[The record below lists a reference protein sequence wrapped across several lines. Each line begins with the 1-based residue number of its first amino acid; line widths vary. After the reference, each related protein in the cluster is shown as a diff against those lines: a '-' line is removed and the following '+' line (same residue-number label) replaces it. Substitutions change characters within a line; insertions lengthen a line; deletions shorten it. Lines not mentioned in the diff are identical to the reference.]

1 MRKICRILT
10 MMCAVF
16 FCSMTVLAGDINSA
30 EQSIV
35 STVCGTYE
43 YMGSYYKVKDE
54 YISQVISYLSRDN
67 VNLTEGQ
74 ASSYISQFY
83 SNIGAGVSGGY
94 MYKVGDVEAEPTT
107 EPTTE
112 STPGQEPTQAPQQSA
127 SETETESEITETYEV
142 NTFEA
147 RDMYVWDIDRLK
159 VYEEADETS
168 AFIGLVFKGDCVSVT
183 GTTTNGWMQV
193 MHNGETGYVD
203 AKYLRTYE
211 YMVEIGEIVEEE
223 TDSSEMA
230 SSEITSTEVTST
242 ESVSTEGDTSET
254 VTTESESNEAGYDYS
269 DATPLQKN
277 MSMGL
282 IAIVVCVVV
291 AIAGIIIV
299 WVHKKKNFKR

>member
-1 MRKICRILT
+1 MRKIIGFISMLF
-10 MMCAVF
+10 AAF
-16 FCSMTVLAGDINSA
+16 FCSVTVLAGDINAA
-30 EQSIV
+30 EQGIV

-43 YMGSYYKVKDE
+43 YMGAYYKVKDE

-67 VNLTEGQ
+67 VNLTESQ
-74 ASSYISQFY
+74 AGSYISQFY
-83 SNIGAGVSGGY
+83 SNIATGVNGGY
-94 MYKVGDVEAEPTT
+94 MYKVGDVVAEPTP
-107 EPTTE
+107 EPTPE
-112 STPGQEPTQAPQQSA
+112 PAPGEVTPPAEK
-127 SETETESEITETYEV
+127 ETETETATETVAEYEIT
-142 NTFEA
+142 TFDA
-147 RDMYVWDIDRLK
+147 KDMYVWDIDRLK
-159 VYEEADETS
+159 VYKEADES
-168 AFIGLVFKGDCVSVT
+168 SEWLGILFKGDLVSVT

-203 AKYLRTYE
+203 AKYLRTYD

-230 SSEITSTEVTST
+230 SSEV
-242 ESVSTEGDTSET
+242 VSTECISTET
-254 VTTESESNEAGYDYS
+254 DSTEDVSTEAESDESGYDYS

-299 WVHKKKNFKR
+299 WLHKKKNFKR